1 MSKALARSARTWL
14 DLSAARFGQA
24 RAITNARHEATR
36 LSRQRVERED
46 VRLYLDQLDG
56 PGRHDG
62 PDLDGADRDGSSDG
76 DIAPPRRGHA

>member
-1 MSKALARSARTWL
+1 MGVSKALARSARTWL

-56 PGRHDG
+56 PDS
-62 PDLDGADRDGSSDG
+62 DGSSDG
-76 DIAPPRRGHA
+76 DVAPPRRGHA